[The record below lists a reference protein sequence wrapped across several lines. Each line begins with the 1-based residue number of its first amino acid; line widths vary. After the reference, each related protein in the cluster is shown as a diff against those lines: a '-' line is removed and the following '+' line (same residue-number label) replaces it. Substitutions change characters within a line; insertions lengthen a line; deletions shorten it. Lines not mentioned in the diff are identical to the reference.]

1 MKIKFTSINHKLIA
15 SLTAIT
21 LMVGTTGVAH
31 HVETYK
37 SRFVYKKDDQG
48 KYVASNTIESM
59 YLNKYYVAITKSD
72 DKDNISIVR
81 EEIEPLTWKCT
92 YYDAFSNNNIIYQ
105 EEDDK
110 SANTECRTMPLTE
123 FILYYD
129 GIIKEEYTSEELED
143 IYAKITNDF
152 EVDTN
157 ANKLVLSK

>member
-1 MKIKFTSINHKLIA
+1 MKIKLTSINHKLIA

-21 LMVGTTGVAH
+21 LMVGATGVAH

-37 SRFVYKKDDQG
+37 TRFVYKKDDQG
-48 KYVASNTIESM
+48 KYVASNTIESI
-59 YLNKYYVAITKSD
+59 YLNNYYVIITKTD
-72 DKDNISIVR
+72 DKDSIGIGRKV
-81 EEIEPLTWKCT
+81 IEPLTWRCI

-105 EEDDK
+105 EENHK
-110 SANTECRTMPLTE
+110 SVNAECRTIPLTE

-152 EVDTN
+152 EVNTN

>member
-21 LMVGTTGVAH
+21 LMVGATGVAH

-48 KYVASNTIESM
+48 KYIASNAIERQ

-105 EEDDK
+105 EENHK
-110 SANTECRTMPLTE
+110 SANAECRTIPLTE

>member
-1 MKIKFTSINHKLIA
+1 MKIKITSINNKLIA

-21 LMVGTTGVAH
+21 LMVGTTAVAH

-37 SRFVYKKDDQG
+37 SCFVYKKDDQG
-48 KYVASNTIESM
+48 KYIASNAIERQ
-59 YLNKYYVAITKSD
+59 YLNKYYVVITKSD
-72 DKDNISIVR
+72 GKDNINIGR
-81 EEIEPLTWKCT
+81 EEIEPITWKRT

-110 SANTECRTMPLTE
+110 SANNECRAMPLTE

-143 IYAKITNDF
+143 IYTKIINDF
-152 EVDTN
+152 EVDIN

>member
-105 EEDDK
+105 EENHK
-110 SANTECRTMPLTE
+110 SANAECRTIPLTE

>member
-1 MKIKFTSINHKLIA
+1 MKIKLTSINHKLIA

-21 LMVGTTGVAH
+21 LMVGTTAVAH

-37 SRFVYKKDDQG
+37 TRFVYKKDDQG
-48 KYVASNTIESM
+48 KYVASNTIERQ
-59 YLNKYYVAITKSD
+59 YLNNYYVIITKSD
-72 DKDNISIVR
+72 DKDSISIGRKV
-81 EEIEPLTWKCT
+81 IEPLTWRCI

-110 SANTECRTMPLTE
+110 IANTECRTIPLTE

-152 EVDTN
+152 AVETN
-157 ANKLVLSK
+157 ANKLVLNK

>member
-21 LMVGTTGVAH
+21 LMVGATGVAH

-48 KYVASNTIESM
+48 KYIASNAIERQ

-72 DKDNISIVR
+72 ELFRHNIGRKV
-81 EEIEPLTWKCT
+81 IEPLTWRCI

-143 IYAKITNDF
+143 IYAKIINDF

>member
-1 MKIKFTSINHKLIA
+1 MKIKLTSINRKLIA

-21 LMVGTTGVAH
+21 LMVGATGVAH

-48 KYVASNTIESM
+48 KYVASNAIESK
-59 YLNKYYVAITKSD
+59 YLNNYYVVITKAD
-72 DKDNISIVR
+72 DKDSINIGRKV
-81 EEIEPLTWKCT
+81 IEPITWKCI

-110 SANTECRTMPLTE
+110 IANTECRTIPLTE

-129 GIIKEEYTSEELED
+129 GIIKEEYTSKELED

-152 EVDTN
+152 AVETN